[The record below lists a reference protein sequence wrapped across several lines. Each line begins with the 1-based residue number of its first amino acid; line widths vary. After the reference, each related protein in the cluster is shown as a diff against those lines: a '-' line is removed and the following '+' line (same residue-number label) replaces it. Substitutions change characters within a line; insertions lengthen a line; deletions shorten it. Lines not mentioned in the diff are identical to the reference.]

1 MSYRLATS
9 DNITIE
15 TCMTLGNAFTAL
27 DNWCHESKSVYGLGN
42 IYHEF
47 DNQIGIDVYLK
58 DGTLK
63 QFTIRYDN

>member
-15 TCMTLGNAFTAL
+15 TFMTLGNAFTAL
-27 DNWCHESKSVYGLGN
+27 DNWCYENKGIYGLGN

-63 QFTIRYDN
+63 QFSIKYE

>member
-1 MSYRLATS
+1 MSYRLS
-9 DNITIE
+9 DDKNKTIE
-15 TCMTLGNAFTAL
+15 TCMTLGNAFTVL
-27 DNWCHESKSVYGLGN
+27 DNWCYENKGIYGLGN

-63 QFTIRYDN
+63 RFSIKYE

>member
-1 MSYRLATS
+1 MAYKLSIKNG
-9 DNITIE
+9 DTIC
-15 TCMTLGNAFTAL
+15 TNMTLGNAFTAL
-27 DNWCHESKSVYGLGN
+27 DNWCYDNKGIYSLGN

-63 QFTIRYDN
+63 QFSIKYE

>member
-1 MSYRLATS
+1 MSYKLITDKNNVIV
-9 DNITIE
+9 DNL
-15 TCMTLGNAFTAL
+15 TLGQAFTCL
-27 DNWCHESKSVYGLGN
+27 DSWCNNNDAIYGLGN

-63 QFTIRYDN
+63 QFSIKYE